1 MNFISM
7 QHSKTRTPDRLGKLA
22 TLPVFFKLSGR
33 NILIAGGTE
42 AAAWKAELMAAT
54 GAIVYIY
61 SENICLQFWE
71 IISANPDRYMV
82 FEMNWRAAQFTDFA
96 LIIGDMEDGKKAQ
109 RFYDRAI
116 ASGVPVNV
124 IDKPKFCQFQFGS
137 IVNRSPTIVAI
148 STDGAAPILGQA
160 IRRKIEALLPTQLSG
175 WTQFAQQIRASVADR
190 LEHRSDKRKFWERFV
205 NRAFQGGKNAPNL
218 KILNADLEA
227 IEQDENLMR
236 GRISFVGAGFG
247 DPEHLTLAAMRGL
260 QAAEIVFFD
269 DAIRDDVLSLARREA
284 RHICIGKAGLTI
296 GQARQ
301 LMRKF
306 ALQGKNVVY
315 IKLGNPL
322 DDIDNVTFKKWF
334 ESHGIETLIV
344 PGLSL
349 TKPTKTFVGNIPDES
364 FPGQQLSVPAR
375 GSSIHTSVPFEQ

>member
-1 MNFISM
+1 
-7 QHSKTRTPDRLGKLA
+7 
-22 TLPVFFKLSGR
+22 
-33 NILIAGGTE
+33 
-42 AAAWKAELMAAT
+42 
-54 GAIVYIY
+54 
-61 SENICLQFWE
+61 
-71 IISANPDRYMV
+71 
-82 FEMNWRAAQFTDFA
+82 
-96 LIIGDMEDGKKAQ
+96 
-109 RFYDRAI
+109 
-116 ASGVPVNV
+116 
-124 IDKPKFCQFQFGS
+124 
-137 IVNRSPTIVAI
+137 
-148 STDGAAPILGQA
+148 
-160 IRRKIEALLPTQLSG
+160 
-175 WTQFAQQIRASVADR
+175 
-190 LEHRSDKRKFWERFV
+190 
-205 NRAFQGGKNAPNL
+205 
-218 KILNADLEA
+218 
-227 IEQDENLMR
+227 MR

-301 LMRKF
+301 LMSKF